1 MAARTSH
8 RGTAPTPPT
17 GSPRAWP
24 ERPRIV
30 LPRTSCTPARSTHE
44 RQPRLDPDRVGGLDR
59 CRAHGRGHG
68 HPPGQGRHQGHG
80 LEPHPGQGR
89 AARRVRLLDR
99 RQHRR
104 TAWHGRRLHDGVHQQ
119 GPRAGAARRRWSAG
133 RAGRGAPDRRRLLD
147 GRPVGLRGDARRL
160 CRARR
165 RLPGLPGQRQ
175 RQGRE
180 GGHAHPGRLGAGG
193 HLPPGAAAAGA
204 DRPVGHLR
212 RRGRR
217 LPAGEDLSQH
227 HAGRGHPVHG
237 RDHRAGREGRGLP
250 RGLPRV
256 PQQQRHGLGVHP
268 VQVAGVREPGLHAHV
283 HPDPA
288 AQGLRP
294 RLCGGARPRRPDAR
308 GGRGGR
314 GGAGQRQQRPG
325 GGGLLRPAR
334 PAGPELRDH
343 AAPRERRGRRRP
355 ERGRPMTGA
364 RPMAA
369 PGHMGVDYETRVN
382 FDRLRSYRLSR
393 AKESLEASG
402 CGAFLLFDFYNIRY
416 TTQTWIGGAL
426 GDKMTR
432 YALLTRGGEPMLWDF
447 GSAARHHR
455 LYSPWL
461 DPENCHAGM
470 LGLRGAIAPTAGL
483 MESAV
488 RQIKGLLEDAG
499 VADAPVAVD
508 IVEPPF
514 LFEMQRQGLT
524 VVDAQQLMLDARQ
537 IKSSDEIMLL
547 TQAAAMVDGVYQDI
561 VEVLKPGIREN
572 EIVALANKRL
582 YELGSDQVEAVNAV
596 SGERCNPH
604 PHNFSDR
611 LIRPGDQAFFDI
623 IHSFNGYRTCYYRTF
638 SVGSA
643 TAAQR
648 DAYTKAREWMD
659 ASINMIKP
667 GVGTDEVAAVW
678 PAATEFGFENEMA
691 AFGLQFG
698 HGLGLG
704 LHERP
709 IISRLNSMTEPI
721 ELQPGMVFALETYC
735 PASDGFSAARIE
747 EEVVVTPDGPQI
759 LTLFPAQDLVVTN
772 PY

>member
-1 MAARTSH
+1 M
-8 RGTAPTPPT
+8 
-17 GSPRAWP
+17 
-24 ERPRIV
+24 
-30 LPRTSCTPARSTHE
+30 ST
-44 RQPRLDPDRVGGLDR
+44 
-59 CRAHGRGHG
+59 
-68 HPPGQGRHQGHG
+68 
-80 LEPHPGQGR
+80 
-89 AARRVRLLDR
+89 
-99 RQHRR
+99 
-104 TAWHGRRLHDGVHQQ
+104 
-119 GPRAGAARRRWSAG
+119 
-133 RAGRGAPDRRRLLD
+133 
-147 GRPVGLRGDARRL
+147 
-160 CRARR
+160 
-165 RLPGLPGQRQ
+165 
-175 RQGRE
+175 
-180 GGHAHPGRLGAGG
+180 
-193 HLPPGAAAAGA
+193 
-204 DRPVGHLR
+204 
-212 RRGRR
+212 
-217 LPAGEDLSQH
+217 
-227 HAGRGHPVHG
+227 
-237 RDHRAGREGRGLP
+237 
-250 RGLPRV
+250 
-256 PQQQRHGLGVHP
+256 
-268 VQVAGVREPGLHAHV
+268 
-283 HPDPA
+283 
-288 AQGLRP
+288 
-294 RLCGGARPRRPDAR
+294 
-308 GGRGGR
+308 
-314 GGAGQRQQRPG
+314 
-325 GGGLLRPAR
+325 
-334 PAGPELRDH
+334 
-343 AAPRERRGRRRP
+343 
-355 ERGRPMTGA
+355 A
-364 RPMAA
+364 RPMPA

-382 FDRLRSYRLSR
+382 FDRLRSYRLAR
-393 AKESLEASG
+393 ATESLEASG

-499 VADAPVAVD
+499 VANEPVGVD
-508 IVEPPF
+508 IVEPAF

-524 VVDAQQLMLDARQ
+524 VVDSQQFMLDARQ
-537 IKSSDEIMLL
+537 IKSQDEIMLL

-582 YELGSDQVEAVNAV
+582 YEMGSDQVEAINAV

-643 TAAQR
+643 TASQR

-678 PAATEFGFENEMA
+678 PKAEEFGFENEMA

-721 ELQPGMVFALETYC
+721 ELKTGMVFALETYC